1 MTLVSAPGVAA
12 SETPSATASSVT
24 APSSDPTPSSG
35 LASGALV
42 FAENCLGCHGPQ
54 GRGGVG
60 PTLEPAGFASLV
72 SDMVER
78 GGIDM
83 PAFGQALG
91 QGQIDA
97 VAAYVSQELAAPVSR
112 TARTA
117 EGGEIYRLYCAGC
130 HSATGRGGA
139 LTEGRN
145 APDISQYPAAQALA
159 AMILGRGNMP
169 AFAGNTLD
177 LRQQTAVARY
187 VEVLVEPP
195 SPGGYGLGYLG
206 PVPEGAVAA
215 AGLLVL
221 IALAVWLAWKT
232 REAAP

>member
-1 MTLVSAPGVAA
+1 MTLASAPGVAA
-12 SETPSATASSVT
+12 SETPSAAPSSVT
-24 APSSDPTPSSG
+24 TPSSD
-35 LASGALV
+35 LAFGALV
-42 FAENCLGCHGPQ
+42 FAGNCLGCHGPE

-72 SDMVER
+72 SAMVDR

-83 PAFGQALG
+83 PAFGQALD
-91 QGQIDA
+91 QAQIDA
-97 VAAYVSQELAAPVSR
+97 VAEYVSQELAAPVSR
-112 TARTA
+112 TAKTA
-117 EGGEIYRLYCAGC
+117 EGGDIYRLYCAGC

-139 LTEGRN
+139 LTEGPN

-215 AGLLVL
+215 VGLLVL
-221 IALAVWLAWKT
+221 IALAVWLSWKS
-232 REAAP
+232 RKAVP